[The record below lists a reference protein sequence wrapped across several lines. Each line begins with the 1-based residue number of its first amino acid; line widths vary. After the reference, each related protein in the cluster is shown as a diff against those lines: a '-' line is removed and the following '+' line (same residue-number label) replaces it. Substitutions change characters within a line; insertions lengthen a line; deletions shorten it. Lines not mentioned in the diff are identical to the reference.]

1 MNRVTTLARRS
12 AKGVLVALMGVSL
25 AGTIDV
31 AEFLATR
38 GAMFTDAPGRA
49 AGSVVGLLAWAALL
63 GVATLRYAR
72 GERRGARAA
81 TIGLAGLVAAGNVGL
96 TAIHLKAGVGGLRP
110 IVGGALGVF
119 ALALAFASAA
129 PPCPP
134 PEGEGNNGPHPG
146 PPPQAGEGN
155 RVVL

>member
-1 MNRVTTLARRS
+1 
-12 AKGVLVALMGVSL
+12 MGVSL

-31 AEFLATR
+31 ADFLATR

-81 TIGLAGLVAAGNVGL
+81 TLGLAGLVAAGNIGL
-96 TAIHLKAGVGGLRP
+96 TAIHLKAGVGGVRP
-110 IVGGALGVF
+110 IVGGALGVL
-119 ALALAFASAA
+119 ALVLAFASAA
-129 PPCPP
+129 PTLTLPRQRGR
-134 PEGEGNNGPHPG
+134 ELAEADSTSG
-146 PPPQAGEGN
+146 
-155 RVVL
+155 